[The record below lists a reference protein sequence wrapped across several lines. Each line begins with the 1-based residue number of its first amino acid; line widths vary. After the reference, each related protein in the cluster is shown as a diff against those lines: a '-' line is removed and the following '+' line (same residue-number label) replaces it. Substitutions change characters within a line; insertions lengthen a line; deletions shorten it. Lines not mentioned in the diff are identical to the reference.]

1 MDQINDISK
10 HLLKPN
16 FKRSLTKKRT
26 TFWQMMK
33 CILKLQYRPSL
44 LLVLTIIG
52 AGVYIFSPLSLLS
65 EHPLYIRYLDDLFI
79 LIVLL
84 KVLSHETH
92 RYTRHKAKNR
102 RFCD

>member
-1 MDQINDISK
+1 MDQITDISK
-10 HLLKPN
+10 HLFKPN

-33 CILKLQYRPSL
+33 CIAKFQYRPSL
-44 LLVLTIIG
+44 LLVFTIIG

-65 EHPLYIRYLDDLFI
+65 EQPLIIRFLDDLFI
-79 LIVLL
+79 FIVVL

-92 RYTRHKAKNR
+92 RYTRYKAKSR

>member
-1 MDQINDISK
+1 MDQISDISK

-44 LLVLTIIG
+44 LLVLTIAG

-92 RYTRHKAKNR
+92 RYTRHKAKSR

>member
-1 MDQINDISK
+1 MDQISDISK

-33 CILKLQYRPSL
+33 CMLRFQYRPSL
-44 LLVLTIIG
+44 LLVLTTLT
-52 AGVYIFSPLSLLS
+52 AGIYIFSPLSLLS

-92 RYTRHKAKNR
+92 RYTRHKAKSR